1 MRVAAVQMDLAWE
14 RVDDNL
20 QRAAALFARAAER
33 GAELVTV
40 PEMFATGFS
49 MNAEAVAEDDGG
61 PIETFLSDQAR
72 EHGFHL
78 LGTKARRTA
87 GGRPV
92 NAALLFGPDGALL
105 STQHKIHPFT
115 LAGEQNHFDA
125 GDELAVT
132 TVGGLE
138 LATAICYD
146 LRFPELF
153 RALAF
158 RGATLIV
165 VPANWPIPRVAAW
178 SHLLISRA
186 IENQC
191 YVVGVN
197 RVGHGAGLDYDGCS
211 AIVDPLGEVLASG
224 RVTEQILV
232 ADLDPDRVT
241 RVREELPFLGD
252 ARKDL
257 FGDLWG
263 R

>member
-14 RVDDNL
+14 QVDENL
-20 QRAAALFARAAER
+20 RRAAALFARAAEL

-49 MNAEAVAEDDGG
+49 MNAEALAEPDGG
-61 PIETFLSDQAR
+61 PVETFLADQAR
-72 EHGFHL
+72 EHGLFL

-87 GGRPV
+87 GRPV

-105 STQHKIHPFT
+105 STQHKLHPFT
-115 LAGEQNHFDA
+115 LAGEQHHFDA
-125 GDELAVT
+125 GDELVVT
-132 TVGGLE
+132 SVGGFG

-165 VPANWPIPRVAAW
+165 VPANWPIPRVDAW

-197 RVGHGAGLDYDGCS
+197 RVGTGAGLEYDGCS

-224 RVTEQILV
+224 RDTEQILI
-232 ADLDPDRVT
+232 ADLDPGRIA
-241 RVREELPFLGD
+241 RVRTDLPFLGD
-252 ARKDL
+252 ARRDL

-263 R
+263 D

>member
-1 MRVAAVQMDLAWE
+1 MRVAAIQMDLAWE
-14 RVDDNL
+14 QVDENL
-20 QRAAALFARAAER
+20 KRAAALFARAAEL

-49 MNAEAVAEDDGG
+49 MNAEALAEPDGG
-61 PIETFLSDQAR
+61 PIETFLADQAR
-72 EHGFHL
+72 EHGLHL

-87 GGRPV
+87 GRPA

-115 LAGEQNHFDA
+115 LAGEQQHFDA

-132 TVGGLE
+132 TVGGFG

-178 SHLLISRA
+178 SHLLVSRA
-186 IENQC
+186 MENQC

-197 RVGHGAGLDYDGCS
+197 RVGTGAGLEYDGCS
-211 AIVDPLGEVLASG
+211 AIVDPMGEVLASG
-224 RVTEQILV
+224 RDTEQILI
-232 ADLDPDRVT
+232 ADLDPGRVA
-241 RVREELPFLGD
+241 RVRTDLPFLGD
-252 ARKDL
+252 ARRDL

-263 R
+263 A